1 LALLSC
7 YNTKY
12 EMDFKKLADQ
22 EILFITNPIMDS
34 LMDGSALGNHQI
46 HIRDF
51 ADRLKAMMST

>member
-1 LALLSC
+1 
-7 YNTKY
+7 
-12 EMDFKKLADQ
+12 MDFNNLTNQ
-22 EILFITNPIMDS
+22 EILDITNPLMDS